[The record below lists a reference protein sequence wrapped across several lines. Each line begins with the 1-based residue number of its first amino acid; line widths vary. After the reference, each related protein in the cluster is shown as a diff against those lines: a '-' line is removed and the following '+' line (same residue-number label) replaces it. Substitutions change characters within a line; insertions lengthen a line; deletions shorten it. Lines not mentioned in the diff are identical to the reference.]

1 MEQML
6 TSIIEPFTIPNMF
19 PILLKAMGISL
30 QLGGL
35 TLLYS
40 LPLALFIALGRMS
53 RFKVISYP
61 IRLFVLVMRG
71 TPLILQLAVVYFLP
85 FYWLQISWSMRFNA
99 AVVAFSI
106 NYAAYFSEI
115 YRGGI
120 ESISHGQY
128 EAGKVLGM
136 SRIQTFFRVVLPQ
149 VIKRIL
155 PACSN
160 EFMTL
165 IKDTAL
171 AQTIGIVEL
180 MRQANSISSREVS
193 MVPFFVAGILYLLVN
208 TVVEQ
213 VFHLSEKR
221 LNYYQ

>member
-1 MEQML
+1 MEQIV
-6 TSIIEPFTIPNMF
+6 TSIIEPFLIPNMF
-19 PILLKAMGISL
+19 SIMLKAMGISL

-85 FYWLQISWSMRFNA
+85 YYWLQISWSMRFNA

-136 SRIQTFFRVVLPQ
+136 SQMQTFFRVVLPQ